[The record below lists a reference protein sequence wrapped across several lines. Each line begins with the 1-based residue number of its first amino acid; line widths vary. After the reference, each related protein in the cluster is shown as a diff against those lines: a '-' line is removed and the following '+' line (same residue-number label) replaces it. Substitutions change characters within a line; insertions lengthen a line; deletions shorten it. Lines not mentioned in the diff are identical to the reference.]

1 MESKSIKRPLLI
13 LIGHSQGRPSH
24 PSRAPGLTRITL
36 AAGMQFLE
44 KGLSGLETAV
54 HKVDAL
60 AAKVAVE
67 RGAAREAEPD
77 ELADDPNSFET
88 ADALRSLASRLGD
101 WTSPEGGVETEA
113 TLHGVL
119 AELEAAQA
127 TRDAAVRRRDD
138 AETRLAEE
146 IAVRDREEADALE
159 SASTIERELERE
171 RAAHAMTR
179 SAGESRERGIRDESG
194 EYDGMLEGVVQLTK
208 EREHEALEAEAA
220 ASAAKELERGLTRE
234 AQDAEDAAQRAEDA
248 AARGE
253 AMDDTL
259 DASLKVSTQEREND
273 VRERLERIKSEVHA
287 AEEEASRLERS
298 HRRSKETREGS
309 TKKEPPH
316 KETRED
322 RRRNHARRMGDVE
335 AQLSRKRAQV
345 ATMTKEKVD
354 LEHKLAGVLAMR
366 GGTKGAGNGARG
378 GAVGSVGARVGGL
391 KRRGGSY
398 PAGVGGIGDD
408 FPDTPGRVGF
418 RSRVTKV
425 TRRVDE
431 LSVFAGRHL
440 RRSGGWRSAV
450 IVYVLSLHSLAFIVL
465 AIRAMSAPGPT
476 K

>member
-1 MESKSIKRPLLI
+1 
-13 LIGHSQGRPSH
+13 
-24 PSRAPGLTRITL
+24 
-36 AAGMQFLE
+36 MQFLE

-208 EREHEALEAEAA
+208 ERENEALEAEAA

-234 AQDAEDAAQRAEDA
+234 AQDAEDVAQRAEDA

-273 VRERLERIKSEVHA
+273 IRERLERIKSEVHA
-287 AEEEASRLERS
+287 AEEEASRLERL
-298 HRRSKETREGS
+298 HRRSKEP
-309 TKKEPPH
+309 TKKEHTH

-354 LEHKLAGVLAMR
+354 LQGKLAGVLAKR
-366 GGTKGAGNGARG
+366 GGGGSKAGNRARG

-398 PAGVGGIGDD
+398 PAGGIGDD

-418 RSRVTKV
+418 RSRVGKV

>member
-1 MESKSIKRPLLI
+1 
-13 LIGHSQGRPSH
+13 
-24 PSRAPGLTRITL
+24 
-36 AAGMQFLE
+36 MQFLE

-101 WTSPEGGVETEA
+101 WTSPEGGAETEA

-259 DASLKVSTQEREND
+259 DASLKVSTQERESD
-273 VRERLERIKSEVHA
+273 VRERLQRIKSEVHA
-287 AEEEASRLERS
+287 AEEEASRLERL
-298 HRRSKETREGS
+298 HRRSKEP
-309 TKKEPPH
+309 TKKEHTH

-354 LEHKLAGVLAMR
+354 LQGKLAGVLAKR
-366 GGTKGAGNGARG
+366 GGGGSKAGNRARG

-398 PAGVGGIGDD
+398 PAGGIGDD

-418 RSRVTKV
+418 RSRVGKV

>member
-1 MESKSIKRPLLI
+1 
-13 LIGHSQGRPSH
+13 
-24 PSRAPGLTRITL
+24 
-36 AAGMQFLE
+36 MQFLE

-101 WTSPEGGVETEA
+101 WTSPEGGAETEA

-208 EREHEALEAEAA
+208 ERENEALEAEAA

-273 VRERLERIKSEVHA
+273 IRERLERIKSEVQS
-287 AEEEASRLERS
+287 AEEEASRLERL
-298 HRRSKETREGS
+298 HRRSKEP
-309 TKKEPPH
+309 TKKEPH
-316 KETRED
+316 AQ
-322 RRRNHARRMGDVE
+322 RRRGRTGDGHHARRMGDVE

-354 LEHKLAGVLAMR
+354 LQGKLAGVLA
-366 GGTKGAGNGARG
+366 K
-378 GAVGSVGARVGGL
+378 
-391 KRRGGSY
+391 
-398 PAGVGGIGDD
+398 
-408 FPDTPGRVGF
+408 
-418 RSRVTKV
+418 
-425 TRRVDE
+425 
-431 LSVFAGRHL
+431 
-440 RRSGGWRSAV
+440 RSGGGSEGSGERGAGGCRRIGGCSCWWAEAARRFVS
-450 IVYVLSLHSLAFIVL
+450 S
-465 AIRAMSAPGPT
+465 RRRRE
-476 K
+476 

>member
-1 MESKSIKRPLLI
+1 LLI
-13 LIGHSQGRPSH
+13 LVGHSQGRPSH
-24 PSRAPGLTRITL
+24 PSRAPG
-36 AAGMQFLE
+36 
-44 KGLSGLETAV
+44 
-54 HKVDAL
+54 L

-101 WTSPEGGVETEA
+101 WTSPEGGAETEA

-273 VRERLERIKSEVHA
+273 IRERLERIKSEVHA
-287 AEEEASRLERS
+287 AEEEASRLERL
-298 HRRSKETREGS
+298 HRRSKEP

-335 AQLSRKRAQV
+335 AQLSRKRTQV

-354 LEHKLAGVLAMR
+354 LERKLAGVLAKR
-366 GGTKGAGNGARG
+366 GGTKGAVNGARG
-378 GAVGSVGARVGGL
+378 GVVGSVGARTVGGL

-398 PAGVGGIGDD
+398 PAGGGGND

-418 RSRVTKV
+418 RSRVGKV

>member
-1 MESKSIKRPLLI
+1 MLI

-24 PSRAPGLTRITL
+24 PSRAPGLTHITVAT
-36 AAGMQFLE
+36 AAMQFLE

-101 WTSPEGGVETEA
+101 WTSPEGGAETEA

-273 VRERLERIKSEVHA
+273 IRERLERIKSEVHA
-287 AEEEASRLERS
+287 AEEEASRLERL
-298 HRRSKETREGS
+298 HRRSKEP

-354 LEHKLAGVLAMR
+354 LERKLAGVLAMR
-366 GGTKGAGNGARG
+366 GGGGTKGAGNGARG
-378 GAVGSVGARVGGL
+378 GAVGPVGARTVGGL

-398 PAGVGGIGDD
+398 PAGGGGND

-418 RSRVTKV
+418 RSRVGKV

>member
-1 MESKSIKRPLLI
+1 
-13 LIGHSQGRPSH
+13 
-24 PSRAPGLTRITL
+24 
-36 AAGMQFLE
+36 MQFLE

-101 WTSPEGGVETEA
+101 WTSPEGGAETEA

-179 SAGESRERGIRDESG
+179 SAAESRERGIRDESG

-273 VRERLERIKSEVHA
+273 IRERLERIKSEVHA
-287 AEEEASRLERS
+287 AEEEASRLERL
-298 HRRSKETREGS
+298 HRRSKEP
-309 TKKEPPH
+309 TKKEHTH

-354 LEHKLAGVLAMR
+354 LQGKLAGVLAKR
-366 GGTKGAGNGARG
+366 GGGGSKAGNRARG

-398 PAGVGGIGDD
+398 PAGGIGDD

-418 RSRVTKV
+418 RSRVGKV

>member
-1 MESKSIKRPLLI
+1 
-13 LIGHSQGRPSH
+13 
-24 PSRAPGLTRITL
+24 
-36 AAGMQFLE
+36 MQFLE

-119 AELEAAQA
+119 TELEAAQA

-273 VRERLERIKSEVHA
+273 VRERLERIKSEVQS
-287 AEEEASRLERS
+287 AEEEASRLERL
-298 HRRSKETREGS
+298 HRRSKEP
-309 TKKEPPH
+309 TKKEHTH

-354 LEHKLAGVLAMR
+354 LERKLAGVLAKR

-378 GAVGSVGARVGGL
+378 GAVGSVGARTVGGL

-398 PAGVGGIGDD
+398 PAGVGGVGDD

-418 RSRVTKV
+418 RSRVGKV

>member
-1 MESKSIKRPLLI
+1 
-13 LIGHSQGRPSH
+13 
-24 PSRAPGLTRITL
+24 
-36 AAGMQFLE
+36 MQFLE

-101 WTSPEGGVETEA
+101 WTSPEGGADNDEA

-259 DASLKVSTQEREND
+259 DASLKVSAGEAEREKNMS
-273 VRERLERIKSEVHA
+273 ERLERIKSEVHA
-287 AEEEASRLERS
+287 AEEEASRLERL
-298 HRRSKETREGS
+298 HRRSKEP

-335 AQLSRKRAQV
+335 AQLSRKRTQV

-354 LEHKLAGVLAMR
+354 LERKLAGVLAKR
-366 GGTKGAGNGARG
+366 GGGGTKGAGNGARG
-378 GAVGSVGARVGGL
+378 GAVGSVGARTVGGL

-398 PAGVGGIGDD
+398 PAGGGVGDD

-418 RSRVTKV
+418 RSRVGKV

>member
-1 MESKSIKRPLLI
+1 MLI

-24 PSRAPGLTRITL
+24 PSRAPGLTHITVAT
-36 AAGMQFLE
+36 AAMQFLE

-101 WTSPEGGVETEA
+101 WTSPEGGADNDEA

-287 AEEEASRLERS
+287 AEEEASRLERL
-298 HRRSKETREGS
+298 HRRSKEP
-309 TKKEPPH
+309 TKKEPTH

-354 LEHKLAGVLAMR
+354 LERKLAGVLAKR
-366 GGTKGAGNGARG
+366 GGTKGAVNGARG
-378 GAVGSVGARVGGL
+378 GVVGSVGARTVGGL

-398 PAGVGGIGDD
+398 PAGGGGND

-418 RSRVTKV
+418 RSRVGKV